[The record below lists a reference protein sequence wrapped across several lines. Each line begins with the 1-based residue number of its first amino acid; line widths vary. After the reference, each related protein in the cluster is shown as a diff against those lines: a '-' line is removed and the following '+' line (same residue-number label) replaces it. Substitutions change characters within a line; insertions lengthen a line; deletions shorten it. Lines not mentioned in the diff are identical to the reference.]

1 MGRYWWGGGVGG
13 GGGTCAYVASRLCF
27 INMFSYLF
35 LISLCSL
42 FFVFFFLCLIWCF
55 VYKLSNYV
63 SITACLPPS
72 FLFLLFLFFCSIFVL
87 SSYSSPP
94 FLSSSSSPSSY
105 SCLFNFPFFL
115 PSFFVLVII
124 FISCRQSTFTFLVQI
139 CANLFISISSLVIP
153 SSTSISENCKNFYHT
168 F

>member
-1 MGRYWWGGGVGG
+1 M
-13 GGGTCAYVASRLCF
+13 LCF
-27 INMFSYLF
+27 
-35 LISLCSL
+35 
-42 FFVFFFLCLIWCF
+42 FFYVELGVSF
-55 VYKLSNYV
+55 YKLSNYV

-72 FLFLLFLFFCSIFVL
+72 FLFLLFLFFLLYLCPLFLFV
-87 SSYSSPP
+87 SP